1 MNQPDDIP
9 EYPDHYYEDRDDEE
23 MMNRMEDEPTTEEE
37 DYENE
42 HPGPRGAP
50 RYGGPNGE

>member
-23 MMNRMEDEPTTEEE
+23 MMDRMEDEPTTEEE